1 MKNTREL
8 VLEGLLSFD
17 KELDFSSKIIKEI
30 LDKNDDLT
38 GQDKAFIKRLFEGV
52 IERRIELDHRIDLV
66 SKTPVHKMKP
76 VIRNL
81 IRMGTYQLIYMDSVP
96 DSAAINESVKLAKK
110 RGLAGLS
117 GFVNANLRAV
127 SKNKTEDIFEAL
139 KDDRIKYL
147 SVRYSVPEWI
157 CEKWVKEDR
166 NYEAERLLDSLLK
179 TRPVSLRFNTKLTD
193 DERKACLSKIENEGV
208 RLTNDSRLDYVFSA
222 EGIKGL
228 KNLPGYDEGLF
239 TVQDISSCLAI
250 EAAGIKQGDCVI
262 DVCAAPGGKSIL
274 ASEKAGE
281 SGKVFSF
288 DLSEDKI
295 PLIKENARRM
305 KAENIDACAGD
316 GSVKKDSL
324 IEKADVLI
332 LDVPCSGLGVM
343 GKKRDIKYNASP
355 KKIAEL
361 IKIQESIVDASW
373 EYVKKGGRLIY
384 STCTINPDENEKQA
398 ERIAAKYPFKI
409 VAGPVQLLPHKDHC
423 DGFFYAVFERI
434 E

>member
-52 IERRIELDHRIDLV
+52 IERRIELDHRIGAV
-66 SKTPVHKMKP
+66 SKTPVSKMKP

-117 GFVNANLRAV
+117 GFVNAVLRNI
-127 SKNKTEDIFEAL
+127 SKNKTEDVFEAL
-139 KDDRIKYL
+139 KEDRIKYL

-157 CEKWVKEDR
+157 CEKWTSE
-166 NYEAERLLDSLLK
+166 YGYEEAEKLLEALLK
-179 TRPVSLRFNTKLTD
+179 TRPVSIRFNTNLSD
-193 DERKACLSKIENEGV
+193 DEIKNVVSELQNEGV
-208 RLTNDSRLDYVFSA
+208 RLSGDERLRYVFSA

-228 KNLPGYDEGLF
+228 KHLKGYYEGLF

-281 SGKVFSF
+281 NGKVFSF

-305 KAENIDACAGD
+305 KADNIEACAGD

-355 KKIAEL
+355 EKISDL
-361 IKIQESIVDASW
+361 VKIQESIVDASW

-409 VAGPVQLLPHKDHC
+409 VAGPTQILPHKDHC

>member
-30 LDKNDDLT
+30 LDKNDDLR
-38 GQDKAFIKRLFEGV
+38 GAEKAFIKRLFEGV
-52 IERRIELDHRIDLV
+52 IERRIELDYRIDSV
-66 SKTPVHKMKP
+66 SKTPVSKMKP
-76 VIRNL
+76 LIRNL
-81 IRMGTYQLIYMDSVP
+81 IRMGAYQLIYMDSVP

-117 GFVNANLRAV
+117 GFVNANLRTV
-127 SKNKTEDIFEAL
+127 SKNKTEDIFESL

-147 SVRYSVPEWI
+147 SIRYSVPEWI
-157 CEKWVKEDR
+157 CEKWS
-166 NYEAERLLDSLLK
+166 AEYGGGQAEELLDALLK
-179 TRPVSLRFNTKLTD
+179 TRPVSLRFNTKLP
-193 DERKACLSKIENEGV
+193 DEEIKAAVSELENEGV
-208 RLTNDSRLDYVFSA
+208 RLSKDDRLRYVFSA

-228 KNLPGYDEGLF
+228 KHLKGYDEGLF

-250 EAAGIKQGDCVI
+250 EAAGIKAGDCVI

-281 SGKVFSF
+281 NGEILSF

-305 KAENIDACAGD
+305 KAGNIKAAARD
-316 GSVKKDSL
+316 GSVKEETL
-324 IEKADVLI
+324 IGKADVLI
-332 LDVPCSGLGVM
+332 LDVPCSGLGVI

-355 KKIAEL
+355 DKINEL
-361 IKIQESIVDASW
+361 VKIQESIVDASW
-373 EYVKKGGRLIY
+373 EYVKKGGKLIY
-384 STCTINPDENEKQA
+384 STCTINPDENTKQA
-398 ERIAAKYPFKI
+398 ERIAEKYPFKMT
-409 VAGPVQLLPHKDHC
+409 GKPVQLLPHKDGC
-423 DGFFYAVFERI
+423 DGFFYAVFERV
-434 E
+434 

>member
-38 GQDKAFIKRLFEGV
+38 GPEKAFIKRLFEGV
-52 IERRIELDHRIDLV
+52 IERRIEIDYRIDSV
-66 SKTPVHKMKP
+66 SKTPVSKMKP

-81 IRMGTYQLIYMDSVP
+81 IRMGVYQLIYMDSVP

-127 SKNKTEDIFEAL
+127 SKNKSGDIFDSL

-157 CEKWVKEDR
+157 CEKWTSEYGDD
-166 NYEAERLLDSLLK
+166 EAEKLLDALLK
-179 TRPVSLRFNTKLTD
+179 TRPVSLRFNTNLSE
-193 DERKACLSKIENEGV
+193 DEINEAVSDLEKQGV
-208 RLTNDSRLDYVFSA
+208 RLTNDERLGYVFSA

-228 KNLPGYDEGLF
+228 KHLKGYDEGLF

-250 EAAGIKQGDCVI
+250 EAAGIKKGDCVI

-281 SGKVFSF
+281 NGVVLSF

-305 KAENIDACAGD
+305 KADNVKAAARD
-316 GSVKKDSL
+316 GSVKDESL
-324 IEKADVLI
+324 TGKADVLI
-332 LDVPCSGLGVM
+332 LDVPCSGLGVI
-343 GKKRDIKYNASP
+343 GKKRDIKYNASAD
-355 KKIAEL
+355 KIQEL
-361 IKIQESIVDASW
+361 VKIQESIVDASW

-384 STCTINPDENEKQA
+384 STCTINPDENIKQA
-398 ERIAAKYPFKI
+398 ERIAEKYPFKMI
-409 VAGPVQLLPHKDHC
+409 DGPVQLLPHKDNC

-434 E
+434 